1 MLTSLVSMVPLK
13 IWCCWGDVQVP
24 WRVFRNVFSCL
35 LVLLYDVLLGS
46 DMSSHLSTVCWLYHL
61 TIKYTHVMVRY
72 YRSTLTNFL
81 HFGFWCHDFFFSAIQ
96 TSYRSGFKYKVPQ
109 WFQFFCFVLFF
120 FFPLCICKDK
130 ILIVTWVSLFTDR
143 FANYRGKNSHIRH
156 YALPYL

>member
-96 TSYRSGFKYKVPQ
+96 TTYRSGFKYKVPQ

-120 FFPLCICKDK
+120 FPLCICKDK
-130 ILIVTWVSLFTDR
+130 ILIVMWVSLFTDR